1 MQTNPLHIAMFC
13 IHSCPMGELGAKD
26 TGGMNVYVYELAF
39 ELGRRGHHVDIFTRW
54 HDPDDSELMHLSPNV
69 RLIHLKAGDDERM
82 PKLALFH
89 YLDDFIRELE
99 AFQKQHDM
107 RYDLVHSHYWLSGYV
122 GAWAQKEWR
131 APHVIMFHTLG
142 AIKNRIGASP
152 LEPQLRI
159 RTETKL
165 AQTCDRIIA
174 ATPLEKTELSAYYG
188 ASSKNIA
195 VIPCGVNPDRF
206 QPIDQKVARRKIG
219 FDNHCKLVLF
229 VGRSDPLKGLDR
241 LLHAIRRLASQRRV
255 ELVIVGGDQDQTAEN
270 RKIKALSK
278 RLAIDPLVRFA
289 GNIDQ
294 KELPFYYSAAD
305 VLAIPSL
312 YESFGLV
319 ALEAL
324 ACGTPV
330 AATRVGGMDAII
342 RDDQCGCIVPDASP
356 LRIADGI
363 QTCLERPRLNGQAAN
378 AIRAVSLKYTW
389 SCVAD
394 MIIQQYGDMLGS
406 R

>member
-1 MQTNPLHIAMFC
+1 
-13 IHSCPMGELGAKD
+13 
-26 TGGMNVYVYELAF
+26 MNVYVYELAF
-39 ELGRRGHHVDIFTRW
+39 ELGRRGHHVDIFTRF
-54 HDPDDSELMHLSPNV
+54 HDPDDSELMHLGPNV
-69 RLIHLKAGDDERM
+69 RLIHLKAGADEQM

-99 AFQKQHDM
+99 AFQKERNI

-122 GAWAQKEWR
+122 GAWAQKQWR
-131 APHVIMFHTLG
+131 APHVIMFHTL
-142 AIKNRIGASP
+142 AAMKNRIGTSP

-159 RTETKL
+159 RTETQL
-165 AQTCDRIIA
+165 ARTCDRIIA
-174 ATPLEKTELSAYYG
+174 ATPLEKEGLIECYG
-188 ASSKNIA
+188 ARPSNIA

-206 QPIDQKVARRKIG
+206 HPIDQGVARQKIG

-270 RKIKALSK
+270 RKIKALSQQ
-278 RLAIDPLVRFA
+278 LAIVPLVRFA

-330 AATRVGGMDAII
+330 AATRVGGMDAIL

-356 LRIADGI
+356 PRIADGI
-363 QTCLERPRLNGQAAN
+363 QACLERPRLNGQAVN
-378 AIRAVSLKYTW
+378 AIRAAALKYAW
-389 SCVAD
+389 RGVAD
-394 MIIQQYGDMLGS
+394 MITQEYEDLIGS
-406 R
+406 VNRTVSVF